1 VALAAHARAAFGQVL
16 LDNRLFH
23 ATVTVTFAPAR
34 MVPRSVQPETTDP
47 VPLSPRG
54 RDRREE
60 PMFDGMDCTTQP
72 PAQAAAAN
80 DERLPANVAIPLI
93 LAMSLASWAGIMS
106 LAFFVGE
113 RLA

>member
-1 VALAAHARAAFGQVL
+1 
-16 LDNRLFH
+16 
-23 ATVTVTFAPAR
+23 
-34 MVPRSVQPETTDP
+34 
-47 VPLSPRG
+47 
-54 RDRREE
+54 
-60 PMFDGMDCTTQP
+60 MFDGMDCTTQP